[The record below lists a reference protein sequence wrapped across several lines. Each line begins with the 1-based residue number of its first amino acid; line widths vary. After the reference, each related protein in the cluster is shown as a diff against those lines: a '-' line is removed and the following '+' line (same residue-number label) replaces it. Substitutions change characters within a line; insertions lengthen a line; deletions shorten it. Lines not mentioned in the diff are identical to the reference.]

1 MARKTIFVSD
11 LSGESLDEASAA
23 KVAITCN
30 GDRYELETNALMG
43 MGGFTQDFVKALERA
58 QAPKDDQAEA

>member
-30 GDRYELETNALMG
+30 GDRFEL
-43 MGGFTQDFVKALERA
+43 DVKTTEVEHLIAVAHKTKVRGRKKKA
-58 QAPKDDQAEA
+58 AAVA